1 MLLLRLIFAGESVS
15 DRQFD
20 GTIDDVR
27 IYNHAFPFSDIKTI
41 YNSGTTLPPPPSSTK
56 VVIGDRVRVSSGPLN
71 AGSNPSTRET
81 LLGTQVT
88 NAQGT
93 VAGGPTNGHG
103 YHWRNINYDTDVDGN
118 AEDFLVTEP
127 PAPPPSSESTYY
139 VAKNGNDS
147 NSGTSLSA
155 PFQTIQKCASVMI
168 QGNTCYVRA
177 GTYRETITPANSGT
191 PSAPIAFQPYEGES
205 VTISG
210 ADVIS
215 GWSVY
220 RDAIYESSSM
230 NWDLGQGKNQIFV
243 DGQMMTEARWPN
255 TGTDLSN
262 PTWAVATGGSSDRS
276 HPSRSPINPNERW
289 TITDSALDQPAGFW
303 NGALINHLSNSGWT
317 TQSGIVTSYT
327 PGSVTFSLLSNR
339 YGVGKGTKY
348 YLTGKLGALDTARE
362 WFFDPAV
369 STLYLWTP
377 VGDDP
382 SSHVV
387 EAKRRQYTF
396 DLSGKSNI
404 TIGAFNIFA
413 AGIKS
418 DMSSSHITIDG
429 INASYVSH
437 LSRVEGPGWVTQRD
451 TGIMLHG
458 TSNVL
463 QNCTI
468 AFSAANGVDLYGTN
482 HKVTNCTIHDVNYL
496 ALNGAAIYTQGRTDR
511 RLGLLGFPNS
521 GHEIS
526 YNTLYNSGRFLVFQA
541 GQAMK
546 ITHNHMYNASL
557 QTQDSGIYYTHSTD
571 GGGTE
576 IAYNLVHD
584 NRTSPSGDG
593 IFSSFG
599 WGPGIYLDNDSS
611 NFLIHHNVVWNTPS
625 PGIFLNTV
633 SSNQQIY
640 NNTLWN
646 NGDSA
651 IMGGDINVKVYN
663 NFSDRGFSGTD
674 VKNNLTTSDPRFVD
688 SANGNFQLQSGS
700 PAIDQGIVISGF
712 TDGYVGSAPD
722 IGAYE
727 FGVQAWKAG
736 ANTGTQPPTPPSPI
750 GNSTEAQ
757 EQQSLILQ
765 EEETTEP

>member
-1 MLLLRLIFAGESVS
+1 
-15 DRQFD
+15 
-20 GTIDDVR
+20 
-27 IYNHAFPFSDIKTI
+27 
-41 YNSGTTLPPPPSSTK
+41 
-56 VVIGDRVRVSSGPLN
+56 
-71 AGSNPSTRET
+71 
-81 LLGTQVT
+81 
-88 NAQGT
+88 
-93 VAGGPTNGHG
+93 
-103 YHWRNINYDTDVDGN
+103 
-118 AEDFLVTEP
+118 
-127 PAPPPSSESTYY
+127 
-139 VAKNGNDS
+139 
-147 NSGTSLSA
+147 
-155 PFQTIQKCASVMI
+155 MI
-168 QGNTCYVRA
+168 QGNTCYVRT

-191 PSAPIAFQPYEGES
+191 PSAPIAFQPYDGES

-210 ADVIS
+210 ADIIS

-220 RDAIYESSSM
+220 GGAIYESSRM
-230 NWDLGQGKNQIFV
+230 CWDLGQGKNQIFV
-243 DGQMMTEARWPN
+243 HGQMMTEARWPN

-276 HPSRSPINPNERW
+276 HPFGSPIDPNQRW
-289 TITDSALDQPAGFW
+289 TITDSALDQAAGFW
-303 NGALINHLSNSGWT
+303 NGAVINHLSNSGWT

-327 PGSVTFSLLSNR
+327 PGSLTFSLLSNR

-362 WFFDPAV
+362 WFFDPGV

-387 EAKRRQYTF
+387 EAKRRQYAF

-413 AGIKS
+413 GGIKS
-418 DMSSSHITIDG
+418 DMSSSRITIDG
-429 INASYVSH
+429 INALYVSH
-437 LSRVEGPGWVTQRD
+437 LSRVEGPGWVTRWD

-468 AFSAANGVDLYGTN
+468 AFSAANGVDLLGTN

-496 ALNGAAIYTQGRTDR
+496 ALNGAAIYTNARADR
-511 RLGLLGFPNS
+511 RLGLVGFPNS

-526 YNTLYNSGRFLVFQA
+526 YNTLYNSGRFLLLQA

-557 QTQDSGIYYTHSTD
+557 QTQDSGIYYTYSTD

-593 IFSSFG
+593 TFCSFG

-611 NFLIHHNVVWNTPS
+611 NFLIHHNMVWNTPS
-625 PGIFLNTV
+625 PGILLNPV

-646 NGDSA
+646 NGNSA

-663 NFSDRGFSGTD
+663 NFSNRGFAGTD
-674 VKNNLTTSDPRFVD
+674 LRNNLTTSNPRFVD
-688 SANGNFQLQSGS
+688 FANGNFQPQSGS

-727 FGVQAWKAG
+727 FGVQA
-736 ANTGTQPPTPPSPI
+736 
-750 GNSTEAQ
+750 
-757 EQQSLILQ
+757 
-765 EEETTEP
+765 

>member
-1 MLLLRLIFAGESVS
+1 MGNRA
-15 DRQFD
+15 
-20 GTIDDVR
+20 
-27 IYNHAFPFSDIKTI
+27 
-41 YNSGTTLPPPPSSTK
+41 
-56 VVIGDRVRVSSGPLN
+56 RVSSGPRN
-71 AGSNPSTRET
+71 VGSTPHSGEP
-81 LLGTQVT
+81 LLGIQVA

-93 VAGGPTNGHG
+93 SAGDPTHGHG
-103 YHWRNINYDTDVDGN
+103 YHGWNINYEIDPDGWKV
-118 AEDFLVTEP
+118 EDSLVSET
-127 PAPPPSSESTYY
+127 PPSPSTSESAYY
-139 VAKNGNDS
+139 VAKNGDDS

-168 QGNTCYVRA
+168 PGDTCYVRA
-177 GTYRETITPANSGT
+177 GTYRETITPTNSGT
-191 PSAPIAFQPYEGES
+191 PSAAIAFQPYNGES

-220 RDAIYESSSM
+220 SGAIYKSSSM
-230 NWDLGQGKNQIFV
+230 NWDLGPGKNQIFV

-276 HPSRSPINPNERW
+276 HPFGSPIDPNERW
-289 TITDSALDQPAGFW
+289 TITDSDLDQLAGFW

-317 TQSGIVTSYT
+317 TQSGIVTSHT
-327 PGSVTFSLLSNR
+327 PGRVTFSLLSNR

-362 WFFDPAV
+362 WFFDRDV
-369 STLYLWTP
+369 LTLYLWTP
-377 VGDDP
+377 AEDDP
-382 SSHVV
+382 SSHIV
-387 EAKRRQYTF
+387 EAKRRPYAL

-413 AGIKS
+413 TAIKT
-418 DMSSSHITIDG
+418 DMSSSRITMDG
-429 INASYVSH
+429 INALYVSH
-437 LSRVEGPGWVTQRD
+437 LSRVEGPGWVTQWD

-458 TSNVL
+458 SDNIL
-463 QNCTI
+463 QNCTV
-468 AFSAANGVDLYGTN
+468 AFSAANGVDLLGTN
-482 HKVTNCTIHDVNYL
+482 HKVTNCTIHDINYL
-496 ALNGAAIYTQGRTDR
+496 ALNGAAIHTHSRTDR
-511 RLGLLGFPNS
+511 RLGLLGVPNS

-526 YNTLYNSGRFLVFQA
+526 HNTLYNSGRFLVFQA

-557 QTQDSGIYYTHSTD
+557 QIQDSGIYYTHSTD

-584 NRTSPSGDG
+584 NRTNSSGDG
-593 IFSSFG
+593 SFSSFG
-599 WGPGIYLDNDSS
+599 WGPGIYLDSDSS
-611 NFLIHHNVVWNTPS
+611 NFLIHHNVVWNTPG

-646 NGDSA
+646 NGNSA

-663 NFSDRGFSGTD
+663 NFSDQGFSGTD
-674 VKNNLTTSDPRFVD
+674 FRNNLTSSNPQFVD
-688 SANGNFQLQSGS
+688 SANGNFQLQPES

-712 TDGYVGSAPD
+712 TDGYIGLAPD

-727 FGVQAWKAG
+727 FGVPAWTAG
-736 ANTGTQPPTPPSPI
+736 ANKGNPRPYPPITHWKLDEGSGTTASESPGV
-750 GNSTEAQ
+750 GNYGTLSQ
-757 EQQSLILQ
+757 
-765 EEETTEP
+765 